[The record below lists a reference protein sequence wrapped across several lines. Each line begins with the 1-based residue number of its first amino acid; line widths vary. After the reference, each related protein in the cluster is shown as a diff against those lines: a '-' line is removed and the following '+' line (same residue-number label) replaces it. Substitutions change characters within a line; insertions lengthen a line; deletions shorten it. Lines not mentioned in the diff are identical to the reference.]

1 MKFSVIKEKIAQQK
15 TFIPAAC
22 GALAPVLMSSVS
34 TFAAGEA
41 SGGNAALDSVVVS
54 SDMLQPV
61 LDAITSNIAVILPVG
76 VVLFGVMLGIAL
88 IPKILSK
95 FTSPGK

>member
-1 MKFSVIKEKIAQQK
+1 MKFSGIKEKISQHKA
-15 TFIPAAC
+15 FVPAAC
-22 GALAPVLMSSVS
+22 GALAPVLMTSVS
-34 TFAAGEA
+34 TFAAGES
-41 SGGNAALDSVVVS
+41 SGGNAALDSVVVT

-88 IPKILSK
+88 IPNILK
-95 FTSPGK
+95 RFTGPGK